1 MAEELNRVTLVA
13 LVAFL
18 VIALSAAF
26 WSVIQAGSM
35 LARSDN
41 ARNVI
46 AQQRIQRGAI
56 YDRDG
61 NRLAYSQE
69 SRAGIMQRIYPY
81 PEAAGAVGYYSLTYG
96 TTGIEEAFNQQLD
109 GNDLLT
115 AWKTFVDNA
124 LHRPQQGS
132 DVRSTIDLEV
142 QLAAANEMDG
152 RAGAV
157 VVVDVPS
164 GRVLA
169 MVSEPGYD
177 PNTLDANWNALTRN
191 EQTSPLLNRVT
202 AGLYQPGGTLE
213 TVLLAELLSTSLNQP
228 SATAPSLTDQ
238 MPDAHDPVP
247 VNGLTLVC
255 LPGTPDQP
263 LTLAEAYDYGCPAP
277 FASAINGALT
287 PERVWER
294 LKVLGLLDAPILAG
308 FQTAVGGPPAP
319 FTAQT
324 PPVQLQAE
332 LSGQGDLTVTP
343 LQMVQVLAAV
353 SNDGNSVPLH
363 VVDAV
368 RRPGA
373 KDWQAVELP
382 ALQPALM
389 QVDVADALRMA
400 MRQAAEQ
407 SPEVSRAARPGLT
420 LYGHSAQSFGGPNR
434 TPYVWFTGFID
445 HVQGDQAGA
454 IVAVVV
460 VENESDPG
468 VAAEVAGRVFQAAAS
483 DEE

>member
-1 MAEELNRVTLVA
+1 MTEELNRVTLVILA
-13 LVAFL
+13 AFL
-18 VIALSAAF
+18 VIVLSAAF
-26 WSVIQAGSM
+26 WSVIQADSM

-46 AQQRIQRGAI
+46 AEQRIRRGAI

-61 NRLAYSQE
+61 IRLAYSQE
-69 SRAGIMQRIYPY
+69 TKAGIMQRVYPY
-81 PEAAGAVGYYSLTYG
+81 PQSAGAVGYYSFTYG
-96 TTGIEEAFNQQLD
+96 TTGIEEAFNRQLRGD
-109 GNDLLT
+109 GLRS
-115 AWKTFVDNA
+115 AWQTFIDHA
-124 LHRPQQGS
+124 LHRPQRGS

-142 QLAAANEMDG
+142 QLAAAKEMTG

-157 VVVDVPS
+157 VVVEVPS

-177 PNTLDANWNALTRN
+177 PNTLDATWNALTRN

-213 TVLLAELLSTSLNQP
+213 TVILSELLSASSNQP
-228 SATAPSLTDQ
+228 QASLPSLSDQ
-238 MPDAHDPVP
+238 MPDARTPVQ
-247 VNGLTLVC
+247 VNGLTLTC

-263 LTLAEAYDYGCPAP
+263 LTLVEAYEYGCPEP

-287 PERVWER
+287 PDKVWER
-294 LKVLGLLDAPILAG
+294 LKVLGLLGAPVLAG
-308 FQTAVGGPPAP
+308 FEMTVGRPPAP

-324 PPVQLQAE
+324 PPDALRAE
-332 LSGQGDLTVTP
+332 LVGQGDLTVTP
-343 LQMVQVLAAV
+343 LQMVQVIAAV
-353 SNDGNSVPLH
+353 ANDGNAVPLH

-373 KDWQAVELP
+373 RDWQPVDIP

-389 QVDVADALRMA
+389 QVDVADALRTA
-400 MRQAAEQ
+400 MQQAAQQ
-407 SPEVSRAARPGLT
+407 SPEVSRAERAGLT
-420 LYGHSAQSFGGPNR
+420 LYGHSAQSFGGPGK
-434 TPYVWFTGFID
+434 TPYVWFTGFVD
-445 HVQGDQAGA
+445 QAQGDQAGA
-454 IVAVVV
+454 IVVVAV

-468 VAAEVAGRVFQAAAS
+468 VAAEVAGAAFEAAAA
-483 DEE
+483 DVE